1 MKGRAVLPDWKA
13 FAKKLLWLTV
23 CAGLAA
29 CQTPESAKRKLVSAT
44 FVNVDPSSQVLFASF
59 DGNSVCSSSGDTCSV
74 WLPEQWQPGRRAIV
88 KWTQDPSPERNADG
102 SKRPPYG
109 PGGTTTRELD
119 HWRDMHDNNRVL
131 LALNVE
137 VPRYASP
144 YHLELVFLP
153 CKRVAVLIDAA
164 DIRRVM
170 GNLPGGQAY
179 EAEIRRRLGAAGDC
193 QPPRAGE

>member
-1 MKGRAVLPDWKA
+1 MPDWKA
-13 FAKKLLWLTV
+13 FAKKLLWLTA

-59 DGNSVCSSSGDTCSV
+59 DGNSACGSSGDTCSV

-88 KWTQDPSPERNADG
+88 KWTLDPSPEQNADG
-102 SKRPPYG
+102 SRQPPYG
-109 PGGTTTRELD
+109 PGGTGTHELS
-119 HWRDMHDNNRVL
+119 HWRAMHDNNRVL

-144 YHLELVFLP
+144 YHLDLVFLP

-164 DIRRVM
+164 DLRRVM
-170 GNLPGGQAY
+170 GNLPGGQEY
-179 EAEIRRRLGAAGDC
+179 EAEIRRRRGAAGDC
-193 QPPRAGE
+193 QPPRVGE